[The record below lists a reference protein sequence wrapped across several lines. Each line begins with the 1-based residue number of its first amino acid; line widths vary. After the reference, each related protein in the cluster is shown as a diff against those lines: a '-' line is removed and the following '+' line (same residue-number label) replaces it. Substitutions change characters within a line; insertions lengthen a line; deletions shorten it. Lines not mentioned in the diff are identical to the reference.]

1 MPRRL
6 LAGRGAAKTVVR
18 SASFR
23 ACDRQRFS
31 LVISGEILGGEAD
44 FDEGLLDLASGH
56 GVNGEFQG
64 RPACAQEWRNVFA
77 PGNLFANEMRPK
89 KKSQATS
96 ATLDFCSPSASPLA

>member
-44 FDEGLLDLASGH
+44 FDEGLLDFASSH

-77 PGNLFANEMRPK
+77 PGNLFANEMRFPK
-89 KKSQATS
+89 KVAS
-96 ATLDFCSPSASPLA
+96 DFSNPGFLQPLRIAS